1 MHLFFYA
8 LTVCCDSA
16 YIREYAEQIRS
27 RSRILAI
34 VKPEYAIMSFHRGE
48 RYAANDG
55 MSCRVRSVPISFCL
69 PAADKEKAIGGFQ
82 DCEPSRN

>member
-55 MSCRVRSVPISFCL
+55 MSCRVRSMQFPFACPQPIKRR
-69 PAADKEKAIGGFQ
+69 P
-82 DCEPSRN
+82 